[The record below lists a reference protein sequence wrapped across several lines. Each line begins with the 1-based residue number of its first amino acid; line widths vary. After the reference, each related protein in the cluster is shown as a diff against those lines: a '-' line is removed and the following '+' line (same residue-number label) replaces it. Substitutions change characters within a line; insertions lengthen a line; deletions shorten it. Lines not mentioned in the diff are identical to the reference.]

1 MTTYHFNRPL
11 ATLAQDR
18 KDRKERRKDMFFG
31 PPGQQKNAFLRVL
44 RGLRGSSFYFLT
56 ARSLRSPKMS
66 TEKRAMINIEKKIV
80 VDEQGLPQEVIISWK
95 QYKEIEEILGLDMD
109 ERATEDLR
117 KAKEDRL
124 AENSDSYVRLDAI
137 DD

>member
-1 MTTYHFNRPL
+1 
-11 ATLAQDR
+11 
-18 KDRKERRKDMFFG
+18 
-31 PPGQQKNAFLRVL
+31 
-44 RGLRGSSFYFLT
+44 
-56 ARSLRSPKMS
+56 MS

>member
-1 MTTYHFNRPL
+1 
-11 ATLAQDR
+11 
-18 KDRKERRKDMFFG
+18 
-31 PPGQQKNAFLRVL
+31 
-44 RGLRGSSFYFLT
+44 
-56 ARSLRSPKMS
+56 MS

-117 KAKEDRL
+117 KVKEDRL